1 MAAIAWAGLQFDG
14 VQAGITIVLL
24 LALFSL
30 ARGLCSVAS
39 KDVLGKTIPRSRRGL
54 ISGYC
59 ASAAGVVTLAA
70 GGMLMLISRPDTDVY
85 AMLLLAAAACW
96 LVAAFVYA
104 LIREYPGAT
113 DGGGNAL
120 AKAFESLSL
129 LKTDLPFRNFVL
141 VRCLMM
147 SSGLAAPYFIILARS
162 ASDDRS
168 LLNLGIFVLAGGVA
182 DLASGVLWGR
192 FADRDSRQV
201 LLLTAAAT
209 AVICMSAAL
218 LAFVDVVDGIW
229 PILLLFL
236 LLSVTHQGVRLG
248 RKTYVVDLASGNR
261 RTDYVAVSNSVIG
274 LMLLLVG
281 LAGALLAQLSL
292 VMVLAL
298 FAGTSAAAVILGRQL
313 PRVSD

>member
-1 MAAIAWAGLQFDG
+1 
-14 VQAGITIVLL
+14 
-24 LALFSL
+24 
-30 ARGLCSVAS
+30 
-39 KDVLGKTIPRSRRGL
+39 
-54 ISGYC
+54 
-59 ASAAGVVTLAA
+59 
-70 GGMLMLISRPDTDVY
+70 
-85 AMLLLAAAACW
+85 
-96 LVAAFVYA
+96 
-104 LIREYPGAT
+104 
-113 DGGGNAL
+113 
-120 AKAFESLSL
+120 
-129 LKTDLPFRNFVL
+129 
-141 VRCLMM
+141 
-147 SSGLAAPYFIILARS
+147 
-162 ASDDRS
+162 
-168 LLNLGIFVLAGGVA
+168 
-182 DLASGVLWGR
+182 
-192 FADRDSRQV
+192 
-201 LLLTAAAT
+201 
-209 AVICMSAAL
+209 MSAAL